1 MKKTEKKAIFK
12 DFGDYLESGTKEVAN
27 EFGIDAD
34 VTIITKG
41 KTGKMPDSVFVL
53 QDFAMK
59 LAIMGVYNT
68 STFRVL
74 FYFIAVSKYENFISA
89 DVETISEDCKL
100 SIASVK
106 RATKQLNDDNIIM
119 KVQHP
124 NDKRRFDYFI
134 NPKAT
139 WRGKAINRDKF
150 LNRAKNNKLQLNLF
164 KE

>member
-1 MKKTEKKAIFK
+1 MKKDEKRQVFK
-12 DFGDYLESGTKEVAN
+12 DFGNYLEDGTKEVAN
-27 EFGIDAD
+27 QFGIDAD

-59 LAIMGVYNT
+59 LAIRGVYNT

-89 DVETISEDCKL
+89 DVETISEDCSL

-106 RATKQLNDDNIIM
+106 RATKQLNEDNIIM
-119 KVQHP
+119 KVPHP
-124 NDKRRFDYFI
+124 NDKRRFDYFL

-150 LNRAKNNKLQLNLF
+150 LKKAKDERLQLNLF
-164 KE
+164 